1 MTPRLWKQYKEEI
14 VPKMA
19 ETFAFKNTLR
29 VPRLEKIVVNMGV
42 GEGVA
47 DAKAIQAAQ
56 DDLAIITGQRPSV
69 TKAKKSVAA
78 FKVRQGMAVGCKVTL
93 RGKMMYE
100 FLDRLINIV
109 LPRIKDFRGLSPD
122 SFDGHGNYSFG
133 LEEQV
138 VFPEIDIDN
147 VYRVQGMDITLVTNQ
162 DSDQEAR
169 ELLRL
174 FGFPFQRQEG

>member
-1 MTPRLWKQYKEEI
+1 MVRLWKRYKEEI

-42 GEGVA
+42 GEGVS
-47 DAKAIQAAQ
+47 DSKAIQAAQ

-138 VFPEIDIDN
+138 VFPEIEIDN
-147 VYRVQGMDITLVTNQ
+147 VYRVQGMDITLVTNR
-162 DSDQEAR
+162 DSDREAK

-174 FGFPFQRQEG
+174 FGFPFQLQEG

>member
-1 MTPRLWKQYKEEI
+1 MVRLWKRYKEEI

-19 ETFAFKNTLR
+19 ETFALKNTLR
-29 VPRLEKIVVNMGV
+29 VPRLEKIVVNMGI

-47 DAKAIQAAQ
+47 DSKAIQAAQ

-69 TKAKKSVAA
+69 TKAKKSVAS

-109 LPRIKDFRGLSPD
+109 LPRIKDFRGMSPD
-122 SFDGHGNYSFG
+122 SFDGYGNYSFG

-138 VFPEIDIDN
+138 VFPEIEIDN

-162 DSDQEAR
+162 DSDREAK

-174 FGFPFQRQEG
+174 FGFPFQHQEG